1 MSPIEP
7 TNNRPLIMKKPAF
20 NHTVHVCVEAIE
32 PAATLVQG
40 LGDRVQMVCLTQS
53 VLRLQEQLAEPGL
66 HYVVMHGSVEWLAA
80 MLGARRGPYVAGLV
94 VMITANDSSNAR
106 AELICAGADACL
118 ASNAGIDELL
128 AALSSLERLSST
140 LRTRLQREAAT
151 APEALARQR
160 RALAGTIATVRVTP
174 VREWALVETEKA
186 LHAPDSAGKIA
197 LSNKEFALLS
207 CLRGHDFQYCSIADL
222 HREVW
227 PDAAGRPVH
236 LQRAIV
242 SSVVGRLRRRARMA
256 GIELPLRTS
265 YGQGY
270 TFVHPLNSA
279 SQCVTG

>member
-1 MSPIEP
+1 MTPSESTKNWPRIM
-7 TNNRPLIMKKPAF
+7 NRPTF

-32 PAATLVQG
+32 PATALVQG
-40 LGDRVQMVCLTQS
+40 LGERAQMICLTQS
-53 VLRLQEQLAEPGL
+53 ATRLQEQLAEPGL
-66 HYVVMHGSVEWLAA
+66 HYVVMHGSAQWLAA

-94 VMITANDSSNAR
+94 VMITANDSSNTR

-118 ASNAGIDELL
+118 SSDAGIGELL
-128 AALSSLERLSST
+128 AALSSLERLSSA
-140 LRTRLQREAAT
+140 LRTRLRREAAP
-151 APEALARQR
+151 AAESQARQR
-160 RALAGTIATVRVTP
+160 RALAATIATVRVSP
-174 VREWALVETEKA
+174 VREWALIETEKK
-186 LHAPDSAGKIA
+186 LRAPDSVGMLA
-197 LSNKEFALLS
+197 LSNKEFALLA

-222 HREVW
+222 HKQVW

-270 TFVHPLNSA
+270 TFVHPLSSA
-279 SQCVTG
+279 G

>member
-1 MSPIEP
+1 
-7 TNNRPLIMKKPAF
+7 MKKPAF

-40 LGDRVQMVCLTQS
+40 LGDRAQMVCLTQS
-53 VLRLQEQLAEPGL
+53 ALRLQEQLAEPGL

-80 MLGARRGPYVAGLV
+80 MLGARRGPYVTGLV

-128 AALSSLERLSST
+128 AALSSLERLSSA
-140 LRTRLQREAAT
+140 LRTRLQREATPA
-151 APEALARQR
+151 ADALARQR
-160 RALAGTIATVRVTP
+160 RALTSTVATVRVTP
-174 VREWALVETEKA
+174 VREWALIEAEKT
-186 LHAPDSAGKIA
+186 LRAPDSAGKIA

-227 PDAAGRPVH
+227 PDAASRPIH

-270 TFVHPLNSA
+270 TFVHPLNNA
-279 SQCVTG
+279 N

>member
-1 MSPIEP
+1 
-7 TNNRPLIMKKPAF
+7 MKKPAF

-40 LGDRVQMVCLTQS
+40 LGDRAQMVCLTQS
-53 VLRLQEQLAEPGL
+53 ALRLQEQLAEPGL

-80 MLGARRGPYVAGLV
+80 MLGARRGPYVTGLV

-128 AALSSLERLSST
+128 AALSSLERLSSA
-140 LRTRLQREAAT
+140 LRTRLQREAAPT
-151 APEALARQR
+151 PLAEMQAQARHR
-160 RALAGTIATVRVTP
+160 RALTGTVATVRVTP
-174 VREWALVETEKA
+174 VREWALIEAEKT
-186 LHAPDSAGKIA
+186 LRAPDSAGKIA
-197 LSNKEFALLS
+197 LSNKEYALLS
-207 CLRGHDFQYCSIADL
+207 CLSGHDFQYRSIADL

-242 SSVVGRLRRRARMA
+242 SSVVGRLRRRARLA

-270 TFVHPLNSA
+270 TFVHPLHNA
-279 SQCVTG
+279 N